1 MVRVRG
7 VVGPVLTTGVALA
20 AAVVVVANPVIP
32 PRSDVQI
39 PSVQLSAGTGD
50 ALGMLYEEFLN
61 AIAPEP
67 PESTNPFVII
77 RDLISSL
84 AADATYLGTNAIVDA
99 FVAGATAVTQPELTA
114 SSTPYS
120 PPVQPWISEP
130 TLAGVTGLSLQAYLP
145 TDLVTPS
152 AVVNEID
159 PVVAEVVTAVIND
172 VSFLGDQLVTA
183 AFATGVMLAAEP
195 GLIVDTLW
203 ALISGDVRGA
213 LDHAVKAV
221 TAPLGPTVIII
232 DAIRTIVEQRLPM
245 LPAIVLPFTEPAVPA
260 EAPQPGAS
268 VPAAEVDG
276 AAEAGVDAVAATTT
290 APDAAPREP
299 KRRGPASEIK
309 AVVTPV
315 TGTPEGSPEGPV
327 DAVETADT
335 AEAVDI
341 ATDDLNTPK
350 PGQRPARSEGI
361 RDAVSAVQ
369 DAARTGLRDVGDA
382 VRKATGRTAKAA
394 AGPNAD

>member
-50 ALGMLYEEFLN
+50 ALGMLDEEFLN

-84 AADATYLGTNAIVDA
+84 ASDATYLGTSAIVDA

-114 SSTPYS
+114 SSSPYF
-120 PPVQPWISEP
+120 PPVQPWASEP
-130 TLAGVTGLSLQAYLP
+130 TLAGVTGLWLQDYLP

-152 AVVNEID
+152 AVVNDID

-172 VSFLGDQLVTA
+172 VSFLGDRLVTA

-221 TAPLGPTVIII
+221 TAPLGPTVIVI

-245 LPAIVLPFTEPAVPA
+245 LPAIVQPITEPAVPA
-260 EAPQPGAS
+260 DAPQPGAS
-268 VPAAEVDG
+268 APAAELDG
-276 AAEAGVDAVAATTT
+276 AADIVAGPT
-290 APDAAPREP
+290 APDAAPSEP
-299 KRRGPASEIK
+299 KPRGPAPEIK

-315 TGTPEGSPEGPV
+315 TGTPEASTEGLS
-327 DAVETADT
+327 DAVDT
-335 AEAVDI
+335 VDTVEVVDI
-341 ATDDLNTPK
+341 ATDELTTPK
-350 PGQRPARSEGI
+350 PGQRPGRSAGI

-382 VRKATGRTAKAA
+382 VRKASGRAAKAA
-394 AGPNAD
+394 AGPTAD

>member
-7 VVGPVLTTGVALA
+7 VIGPVLTTGVALA

-50 ALGMLYEEFLN
+50 ALGMLDEEFLN

-84 AADATYLGTNAIVDA
+84 AADATYLGTSAIVDA

-114 SSTPYS
+114 SSFPYA
-120 PPVQPWISEP
+120 PQVQPWP
-130 TLAGVTGLSLQAYLP
+130 ADLAFADATGLSLQDYLP
-145 TDLVTPS
+145 TGLVTAS
-152 AVVNEID
+152 VVRNEID
-159 PVVAEVVTAVIND
+159 PVVAEVVTAVVND
-172 VSFLGDQLVTA
+172 VSFVGNQLVTA

-195 GLIVDTLW
+195 GLIVDTLR

-213 LDHAVKAV
+213 LDSAVKAV
-221 TAPLGPTVIII
+221 MAPLGPTGIII
-232 DAIRTIVEQRLPM
+232 DAIRTVVEQRLPM
-245 LPAIVLPFTEPAVPA
+245 LPAIVLPITEAAVPA

-268 VPAAEVDG
+268 VPAL
-276 AAEAGVDAVAATTT
+276 GVDTAADTVADTT
-290 APDAAPREP
+290 AVDAAPAGGP
-299 KRRGPASEIK
+299 KRRGPASALK
-309 AVVTPV
+309 DVV
-315 TGTPEGSPEGPV
+315 TGTPKESPV
-327 DAVETADT
+327 DPVETAD
-335 AEAVDI
+335 V
-341 ATDDLNTPK
+341 ATDDLDTPK
-350 PGQRPARSEGI
+350 PVQRPGRTSGI
-361 RDAVSAVQ
+361 GDAVSAVG

-382 VRKATGRTAKAA
+382 VRKATGRAGKAA

>member
-7 VVGPVLTTGVALA
+7 VIGPVLTTGVALA
-20 AAVVVVANPVIP
+20 AAAVVVANPVIP

-50 ALGMLYEEFLN
+50 ALGMLDEEFLK

-84 AADATYLGTNAIVDA
+84 AADATYLGTSAIVDA

-114 SSTPYS
+114 SSFPYS
-120 PPVQPWISEP
+120 PPVQAWP
-130 TLAGVTGLSLQAYLP
+130 TEWAFADVTALSPQAYLP
-145 TDLVTPS
+145 IDLATPS

-172 VSFLGDQLVTA
+172 VSFVGNQLVTA

-195 GLIVDTLW
+195 ALIVDTLR

-221 TAPLGPTVIII
+221 MAPLGPTVIII

-245 LPAIVLPFTEPAVPA
+245 LPAIVLPSTESAVPA
-260 EAPQPGAS
+260 DAPQPGAS
-268 VPAAEVDG
+268 IPAAGDDS
-276 AAEAGVDAVAATTT
+276 AAEAVADPTD
-290 APDAAPREP
+290 PDVAPREP
-299 KRRGPASEIK
+299 KRRAPASAIK
-309 AVVTPV
+309 AAVTPV
-315 TGTPEGSPEGPV
+315 TGTPEGPTEGLV
-327 DAVETADT
+327 DAVETIDT
-335 AEAVDI
+335 VEAVEI
-341 ATDDLNTPK
+341 APDDLNTPK
-350 PGQRPARSEGI
+350 PGQRPGRSAGI

-382 VRKATGRTAKAA
+382 VRKATGRAAKAA

>member
-7 VVGPVLTTGVALA
+7 VIGPVLTTGVALA

-50 ALGMLYEEFLN
+50 ALAMLDEEFLN
-61 AIAPEP
+61 AIAPQP

-84 AADATYLGTNAIVDA
+84 AADATYLGTSAIVDA

-114 SSTPYS
+114 SSFPYTP
-120 PPVQPWISEP
+120 PIQPWIAEP
-130 TLAGVTGLSLQAYLP
+130 AITDATGLSLAAYLP
-145 TDLVTPS
+145 AELVAPPVVLNELTP
-152 AVVNEID
+152 AVV
-159 PVVAEVVTAVIND
+159 EVVTAVAND
-172 VSFLGDQLVTA
+172 VNYVGNQLVTA

-195 GLIVDTLW
+195 GLIVDTLR

-213 LDHAVKAV
+213 LDSAVKAV
-221 TAPLGPTVIII
+221 IAPLGPTVIIL
-232 DAIRTIVEQRLPM
+232 DAIRTVVEQRLPM

-268 VPAAEVDG
+268 VQAP
-276 AAEAGVDAVAATTT
+276 GVDMAADTVADTT
-290 APDAAPREP
+290 AADIAPVGGP
-299 KRRGPASEIK
+299 KRRGPASPIN
-309 AVVTPV
+309 AVANPATATP
-315 TGTPEGSPEGPV
+315 GDLPI
-327 DAVETADT
+327 DT
-335 AEAVDI
+335 VEAVDV
-341 ATDDLNTPK
+341 ATDDLDTPK
-350 PGQRPARSEGI
+350 PGQRPGRSAGI
-361 RDAVSAVQ
+361 GNAVSAVQ

-382 VRKATGRTAKAA
+382 VRKATGRAAKAT